1 MSERPRRPAARTD
14 GTINA
19 NDAAVGLVVTT
30 ARAGR
35 SAARFVLLPFRVLGT
50 APGVA
55 PLMRRRADELART
68 GRDARVQGRERAVSI
83 ARDELA
89 GSVPPSLIDAAM
101 AGPLPEIL
109 VRSSFEHRLPERI
122 AGELDEVAVQRLVQ
136 QMFNSAEFEHALES
150 ALSSPRV
157 RAAFTSQGTRFAD
170 EIVGSLRRRA
180 ASLDDR
186 LSRKRDTTAPFA
198 YAGLASRA
206 AAFTIDLLLAQI
218 VFLVGTALVALV
230 VSLVGSLRP
239 EWLAQTLAGVAW
251 IASVAAY
258 FVVFWTL
265 AGQTPGMRLAGLRVA
280 DPGGRPPS
288 VPRALLRFV
297 ALIVAIVPLFLGLA
311 TIPFDRRRRGFQ
323 DMVAGTAVLY
333 SGEITQVG

>member
-1 MSERPRRPAARTD
+1 M
-14 GTINA
+14 
-19 NDAAVGLVVTT
+19 
-30 ARAGR
+30 
-35 SAARFVLLPFRVLGT
+35 
-50 APGVA
+50 
-55 PLMRRRADELART
+55 
-68 GRDARVQGRERAVSI
+68 

-89 GSVPPSLIDAAM
+89 GSVPPSLIDAAI

-122 AGELDEVAVQRLVQ
+122 AGELDDAAVQRLVQ

-206 AAFTIDLLLAQI
+206 AAFAIDLLLAQI

-239 EWLAQTLAGVAW
+239 EWLAQAIAGVAW
-251 IASVAAY
+251 IASVAR
-258 FVVFWTL
+258 VL
-265 AGQTPGMRLAGLRVA
+265 RRLLDARRTDARDAPRRPARHRPWRETAQRSTRAAALR
-280 DPGGRPPS
+280 
-288 VPRALLRFV
+288 RA
-297 ALIVAIVPLFLGLA
+297 
-311 TIPFDRRRRGFQ
+311 DRRDRSALPRPHRRSPSTGGARGLQ
-323 DMVAGTAVLY
+323 DMVAGTAVRLQRRDHPGGVKRRHLPPRRIPHVTARA
-333 SGEITQVG
+333 SA